1 MTDYSPIVR
10 LGRLVGAS
18 SSDRLSIGGL
28 VNTAGDLTFEDAS
41 NPVPVTLSQV
51 LAGSAGLTEPPGPGI
66 RIGGELS
73 VASGTEVGI
82 EAGEATLIQ
91 RIAGGG
97 AVEHQT
103 SWAAQDITSTRL
115 AQAGSFWIVTD
126 PGFTGTATIVERA
139 LPTTAHDEAQLGV
152 SVHRGGAVTSTLS
165 APQVYRDAVKLLR
178 DVLQGDEGVR
188 LRSGSIVEVAATL
201 TSARVGVELLG
212 EGLNWHADEDEAH
225 VLGVADASPL
235 TFDTIQPDGSTIAVA
250 QTAYPL
256 QWNNGGTPTALTGDS
271 AAVHQVAV
279 FPGGYTVVQL
289 GTTEYASFADAAG
302 SMGLEAKSNP
312 LWDVARYLGAHVAF
326 VVVKAGATQWADN
339 VARIFPSVG
348 LAGGASGVSTF
359 DELLDTPSTK
369 SGQVGKTLAVNAA
382 GDALEYVDR
391 AGTYVWVSRYNEN
404 TGVGVSRF
412 GKQHITSPKWVPST
426 IRITVETSPTTAA
439 LQVDIK
445 SGGVSIVDGALPSIA
460 IAGTTATA
468 NLLTTALD
476 EGDDLTV
483 ETIST
488 DVSWESLTI
497 EAKGFPRTA

>member
-1 MTDYSPIVR
+1 MADFSPLVR
-10 LGRLVGAS
+10 LGRIVGAS
-18 SSDRLSIGGL
+18 SVDRLSIGGL
-28 VNTAGDLTFEDAS
+28 VNASGDLTFEDAS
-41 NPVPVTLSQV
+41 NPTPVTLSK
-51 LAGSAGLTEPPGPGI
+51 LLEGFAEPPGPGI
-66 RIGGELS
+66 RVGGALS

-82 EAGEATLIQ
+82 EAGEATLVQ
-91 RIAGGG
+91 RTAGGG
-97 AVEHQT
+97 AIERTT
-103 SWAAQDITSTRL
+103 SWAAQDIASARL

-139 LPTTAHDEAQLGV
+139 TPTTAHDEVQLGV
-152 SVHRGGAVTSTLS
+152 SVHRGGVVTSTLS
-165 APQVYRDAVKLLR
+165 APQVYRDAIKLLR
-178 DVLQGDEGVR
+178 DVLATDEGVR
-188 LRSGSIVEVAATL
+188 LRGGSINEIAATL

-212 EGLNWHADEDEAH
+212 EGLNWHTDEDEAH
-225 VLGVADASPL
+225 VLAVADASPL
-235 TFDTIQPDGSTIAVA
+235 TFDTIQPDGSTIATA

-256 QWNNGGTPTALTGDS
+256 TWNNAGTPTALTGNK

-289 GTTEYASFADAAG
+289 GTTAYASFADAAG
-302 SMGLEAKSNP
+302 SMAIEAQQNP
-312 LWDVARYLGAHVAF
+312 LWDVARYLGAHIAF

-348 LAGGASGVSTF
+348 LSGGSSGVSTF
-359 DELLDTPSTK
+359 DELLDTPTAKTGQAGK
-369 SGQVGKTLAVNAA
+369 SLAVNAA
-382 GDALEYVDR
+382 ETDLEYVDKP
-391 AGTYVWVSRYNEN
+391 GTYVWVSRYNEN
-404 TGVGVSRF
+404 TGAGVSTF
-412 GKQHITSPKWVPST
+412 GVQHITSTKWVPST
-426 IRITVETSPTTAA
+426 IKITVQTSPTTAA

-488 DVSWESLTI
+488 DTSWESLTI
-497 EAKGFPRTA
+497 EAKGYPRTA